1 MMIYKNKNESYMTC
15 VWGYN
20 YEILRSSKLRSNLK
34 NWYCI
39 TKKNSNLLYIL
50 DKWKNWR
57 S

>member
-1 MMIYKNKNESYMTC
+1 MMIYKGRNQSYMTC

-20 YEILRSSKLRSNLK
+20 SEILIKKKLRNNLK

-39 TKKNSNLLYIL
+39 TKENSNLLYIL

-57 S
+57 